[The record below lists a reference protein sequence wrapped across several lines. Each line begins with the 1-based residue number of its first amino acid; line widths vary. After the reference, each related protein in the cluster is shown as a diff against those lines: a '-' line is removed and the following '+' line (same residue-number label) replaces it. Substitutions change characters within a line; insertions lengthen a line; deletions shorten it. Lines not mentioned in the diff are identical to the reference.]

1 MSKQLYG
8 SCLPSQRP
16 APSGLIDGGTYLP
29 YVDNLLVLIR
39 VFGRTARLNKFSN
52 MVKRRPG
59 SVRQDCAVEQVF
71 EYGEATAG
79 ISSGD
84 DLSCGERCGGCPAEY
99 RQTIRVN
106 YEL

>member
-39 VFGRTARLNKFSN
+39 VFGRTARLNK
-52 MVKRRPG
+52 
-59 SVRQDCAVEQVF
+59 VF
-71 EYGEATAG
+71 EYGETTVGISG

-99 RQTIRVN
+99 RQTIRGW
-106 YEL
+106 